1 MIKNPPAMQEMQEMQ
16 VPSLGLED
24 LLQEEMATYSSILA
38 WRNPMDMGSPIDRG
52 AWWATIYGVPKELD
66 PRT

>member
-38 WRNPMDMGSPIDRG
+38 WRNPMDV
-52 AWWATIYGVPKELD
+52 GVGHKDLV
-66 PRT
+66 TKQQQQ

>member
-1 MIKNPPAMQEMQEMQ
+1 MQEMQEMQ

-38 WRNPMDMGSPIDRG
+38 WRNPMDMESPMDRG
-52 AWWATIYGVPKELD
+52 A
-66 PRT
+66 